1 MGSNNYKVNITDEA
15 SADLDEIFKY
25 IAVELSNGDAS
36 QGLLDDIVNGVENIA
51 TFPYAMPNLN
61 SADFHELRRLD
72 IKNFV
77 IIYSVDEDKHDIYF
91 LAILYAKSD
100 IVARLLRRI

>member
-15 SADLDEIFKY
+15 RADLDEILKY
-25 IAVELSNGDAS
+25 IAVELSNGDAA
-36 QGLLDDIVNGVENIA
+36 QVLVDDIVNGVENIA
-51 TFPYAMPNLN
+51 AFPYAMPYLN
-61 SADFHELRRLD
+61 SADFHELRRSD

-77 IIYSVDEDKHDIYF
+77 IIYSVDEDKHEIYIM
-91 LAILYAKSD
+91 AILYAKSD